1 MKDIETIIKALETFP
16 GGTTILYDSSNN
28 ETVTF
33 QDVVD
38 YVIQLQNENER
49 LNDMEFTQEHCDL
62 YSENEFLKAGLRDQK
77 AEIERLTKDNQRLN
91 ELLVGGT
98 EVIDY
103 WNNKYLEEQ
112 AKNAELKKQVDE
124 LKREGARVVR
134 EKIPT
139 RCDGCPFCLQRDH
152 KDGTATI
159 DWVCLANDTT
169 RMPMATL
176 HYTDTMHWKHDK
188 CPLISVETVQ
198 QQAVKDTAKEIYQEI
213 DKSDIL
219 VVKTQEYGEIE
230 VVSLE
235 RLKEIVESKGVE
247 VE

>member
-124 LKREGARVVR
+124 LKQQLEDM
-134 EKIPT
+134 EE
-139 RCDGCPFCLQRDH
+139 QRDRQAYI
-152 KDGTATI
+152 TEELI
-159 DWVCLANDTT
+159 QE
-169 RMPMATL
+169 
-176 HYTDTMHWKHDK
+176 KHRWT
-188 CPLISVETVQ
+188 E
-198 QQAVKDTAKEIYQEI
+198 QAVKDMAREIYQEI